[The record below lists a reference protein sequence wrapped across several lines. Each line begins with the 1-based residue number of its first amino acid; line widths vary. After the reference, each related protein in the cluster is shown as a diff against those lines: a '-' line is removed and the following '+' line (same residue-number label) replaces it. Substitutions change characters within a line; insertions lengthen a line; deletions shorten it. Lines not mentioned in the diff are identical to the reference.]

1 MEANSLPLR
10 STGAA
15 RNADVDHYG
24 TAASS
29 TAWCDLPK
37 LRCAEV
43 AQYGSIA
50 TSEHGRH
57 PSAFLAERTV
67 PDGVNTAMNA
77 VETSAVEA
85 ACRGSARPAEWSWAV
100 EITPCCLPAIS
111 AISASRRPR
120 ASSFRTAKQ
129 SRPDAGFS
137 PLHCPI

>member
-85 ACRGSARPAEWSWAV
+85 ACRGSGEARRVELGGRDHAV
-100 EITPCCLPAIS
+100 LP
-111 AISASRRPR
+111 PR
-120 ASSFRTAKQ
+120 DLR
-129 SRPDAGFS
+129 D
-137 PLHCPI
+137 